1 MTKAVVMKAM
11 VLRGPRDLGPAEVER
26 PALGHNQ
33 VLVRVTHS
41 GVCGTDLHIFEG
53 AIPVRHPLVM
63 GHEMIGEVVE
73 GEDATLKRGDRVIV
87 DPAIY
92 CGMCL
97 NCRAGQTNL
106 CPNGSLVGRDSD
118 GGFADYLVAPRSHVY
133 LLPDSIDSE
142 VAPLI
147 QPVTTCVHGQQRMKV
162 FPGQSVAVIGL
173 GVTGQVHVQ
182 VAKAWGAYP
191 VIGITRSAYKRNLA
205 EQLGADVTLSSGP
218 DAVRRVKEATGG
230 QGADIVIECTGVPTA
245 LAEAINMVRLGGTL
259 LLFGIMSATQAS
271 LPFYQLYYKELNVVN
286 TRAAK
291 GEDFPPSIDLVARG
305 ALKLKP
311 LVTHVIPLLDL
322 EKAIG
327 MLESDEDQRMKII
340 LENSH

>member
-1 MTKAVVMKAM
+1 MTSTRMKAM
-11 VLRGPRDLGPAEVER
+11 VLRGPRELGLAEVER
-26 PALGHNQ
+26 PSLGHNE
-33 VLVRVTHS
+33 VLVRVTHG
-41 GVCGTDLHIFEG
+41 GVCGTDLHIYEG
-53 AIPVRHPLVM
+53 AIPVRHPLIM
-63 GHEMIGEVVE
+63 GHEMVGVVE
-73 GEDATLKRGDRVIV
+73 DGGNGTLRRGDRVIV

-106 CPNGSLVGRDSD
+106 CPNGSLVGRDSN

-133 LLPDSIDSE
+133 ALPDSIDSK

-147 QPVTTCVHGQQRMKV
+147 QPATTCVHGHHLLKG

-173 GVTGQVHVQ
+173 GVAGQVHVQ
-182 VAKAWGAYP
+182 VAKSWGAHP
-191 VIGITRSAYKRNLA
+191 VIGITRSVYKRTLA
-205 EQLGADVTLSSGP
+205 TQLGADITLSSGP
-218 DAVRRVKEATGG
+218 EAVRGVRDATDGR
-230 QGADIVIECTGVPTA
+230 GADIVIECTGHPSA
-245 LAEAINMVRLGGTL
+245 LADAINMARLGGTL

-271 LPFYQLYYKELNVVN
+271 LPFYQLYYKELNLVN

-291 GEDFPPSIDLVARG
+291 PEDFPATIDLVARG
-305 ALKLKP
+305 VLKLKP
-311 LVTHVIPLLDL
+311 LVTHVVPLLDL

-340 LENSH
+340 LENT

>member
-1 MTKAVVMKAM
+1 
-11 VLRGPRDLGPAEVER
+11 LGLAEVER
-26 PALGHNQ
+26 PSLGHNQ

-41 GVCGTDLHIFEG
+41 GICGTDLHIYEG
-53 AIPVRHPLVM
+53 AIPVRHPLIM
-63 GHEMIGEVVE
+63 GHEMIGVVE
-73 GEDATLKRGDRVIV
+73 DGADATLHMGDRVIV

-133 LLPDSIDSE
+133 ALPDSIDSE

-147 QPVTTCVHGQQRMKV
+147 QPVTTCTHGHHLIKI

-173 GVTGQVHVQ
+173 GVAGQVHVQ
-182 VAKAWGAYP
+182 LAKAWGAYP
-191 VIGITRSAYKRNLA
+191 VIGITRSAYKRSLA
-205 EQLGADVTLSSGP
+205 QQLGADVTLSSGP
-218 DAVRRVKEATGG
+218 EAVRGVRDATGG
-230 QGADIVIECTGVPTA
+230 HGADIVIECTGIPSA
-245 LAEAINMVRLGGTL
+245 LSDAITMARLGGTL
-259 LLFGIMSATQAS
+259 LLFGITSATQAS
-271 LPFYQLYYKELNVVN
+271 LPFYQLYYKELNLVN

-291 GEDFPPSIDLVARG
+291 GEDYPISIDLVARSV
-305 ALKLKP
+305 LKLKP
-311 LVTHVIPLLDL
+311 LVTHVVPLLEL

-327 MLESDEDQRMKII
+327 MLASDEDQRMKII
-340 LENSH
+340 LENK

>member
-1 MTKAVVMKAM
+1 MG
-11 VLRGPRDLGPAEVER
+11 LAEVER
-26 PALGHNQ
+26 PSLGHNQ

-41 GVCGTDLHIFEG
+41 GVCGTDLHIYEG
-53 AIPVRHPLVM
+53 VIPVRHPLIM
-63 GHEMIGEVVE
+63 GHEMIGVVE
-73 GEDATLKRGDRVIV
+73 DGGDATLHRGDRVIV

-133 LLPDSIDSE
+133 PLPDSIDSE

-147 QPVTTCVHGQQRMKV
+147 QPVTTCVHGHRLIRT

-173 GVTGQVHVQ
+173 GVAGQVHAQ
-182 VAKAWGAYP
+182 LAKAWGAHP
-191 VIGITRSAYKRNLA
+191 VIGITRTTYKRNLA
-205 EQLGADVTLSSGP
+205 QQLGADVTLSSGVE
-218 DAVRRVKEATGG
+218 AVRGVRGATDDH
-230 QGADIVIECTGVPTA
+230 GADIVIECTGHPSG
-245 LAEAINMVRLGGTL
+245 LADAINMARLGGTL

-271 LPFYQLYYKELNVVN
+271 LPFYQLYYKELNLVN
-286 TRAAK
+286 TRAATP
-291 GEDFPPSIDLVARG
+291 EDFPASIDLVARG
-305 ALKLKP
+305 VLKLKP
-311 LVTHVIPLLDL
+311 LVTHVVPLLDL

-327 MLESDEDQRMKII
+327 MLESDQDQRMKII
-340 LENSH
+340 LENV

>member
-1 MTKAVVMKAM
+1 MKAM
-11 VLRGPRDLGPAEVER
+11 VLRGPRDLGLAEVER
-26 PALGHNQ
+26 PVLGHNQ

-41 GVCGTDLHIFEG
+41 GVCGTDLHIYEG
-53 AIPVRHPLVM
+53 AIPVRHPLIM
-63 GHEMIGEVVE
+63 GHEMIGEVVD
-73 GEDATLKRGDRVIV
+73 GGDATLHVGDRVIV
-87 DPAIY
+87 DPALY

-118 GGFADYLVAPRSHVY
+118 GGFADFLVAPRSHVY
-133 LLPDSIDSE
+133 HLPDSIDNE

-147 QPVTTCVHGQQRMKV
+147 QPVTTCMHGHHQIKI

-173 GVTGQVHVQ
+173 GVAGQVHAQ
-182 VAKAWGAYP
+182 LAKAWGAHP
-191 VIGITRSAYKRNLA
+191 VIGITRSGYKRNLA
-205 EQLGADVTLSSGP
+205 QQLGADITVPSGGE
-218 DAVRRVKEATGG
+218 AIRGVKEATGG
-230 QGADIVIECTGVPTA
+230 LGADVVIECTGHPSA
-245 LAEAINMVRLGGTL
+245 LADAIEMARLGGTL

-271 LPFYQLYYKELNVVN
+271 LPFYQLYYKELNIVN

-291 GEDFPPSIDLVARG
+291 SEDYPASIDLVARG
-305 ALKLKP
+305 ILKLKP
-311 LVTHVIPLLDL
+311 LITHVVPLRDL

-340 LENSH
+340 LKNS

>member
-1 MTKAVVMKAM
+1 MKAM
-11 VLRGPRDLGPAEVER
+11 VLRGPRDLGLAEVER

-41 GVCGTDLHIFEG
+41 GVCGTDLHIYEG
-53 AIPVRHPLVM
+53 AIPVRHPLIM
-63 GHEMIGEVVE
+63 GHEMIGEVVD
-73 GEDATLKRGDRVIV
+73 GGDATLRRGDRVIV
-87 DPAIY
+87 DPALY

-106 CPNGSLVGRDSD
+106 CPNGSLVGRDSN

-133 LLPDSIDSE
+133 PLPDSIDSN

-147 QPVTTCVHGQQRMKV
+147 QVATTCMHGHHRMNV
-162 FPGQSVAVIGL
+162 FPGQSVVVVGL
-173 GVTGQVHVQ
+173 GVAGQIHVQ
-182 VAKAWGAYP
+182 LAKAWGAYP
-191 VIGITRSAYKRNLA
+191 VIGITRSAYKRSLA
-205 EQLGADVTLSSGP
+205 QELGADVTLSSGP
-218 DAVRRVKEATGG
+218 EALPGVLEATGG
-230 QGADIVIECTGVPTA
+230 HGADFVIECTGVPSA
-245 LAEAINMVRLGGTL
+245 LGDSINMARLGGTL
-259 LLFGIMSATQAS
+259 LLFGIMSATQAT
-271 LPFYQLYYKELNVVN
+271 LPFYQLYYKELNIVN

-291 GEDFPPSIDLVARG
+291 GEDYPPTIDLVARG
-305 ALKLKP
+305 VLKLKP

-340 LENSH
+340 LENRK

>member
-1 MTKAVVMKAM
+1 MKAM
-11 VLRGPRDLGPAEVER
+11 VLRGPRDLGLAEVER

-41 GVCGTDLHIFEG
+41 GVCGTDLHIYEG
-53 AIPVRHPLVM
+53 AIPVRHPLIM
-63 GHEMIGEVVE
+63 GHEMIGEVVD
-73 GEDATLKRGDRVIV
+73 GGDATLHRGDRVIV

-106 CPNGSLVGRDSD
+106 CPNGSLVGRDSN

-133 LLPDSIDSE
+133 PLPDAIDSN

-147 QPVTTCVHGQQRMKV
+147 QVATTCMHGHHRINI
-162 FPGQSVAVIGL
+162 FPGQSVVVVGL
-173 GVTGQVHVQ
+173 GVAGQIHVQ
-182 VAKAWGAYP
+182 LAKAWGANP

-205 EQLGADVTLSSGP
+205 KELGADVTLSSGP
-218 DAVRRVKEATGG
+218 EAVRGVMEATGG
-230 QGADIVIECTGVPTA
+230 HGADFVIECTGVPSA
-245 LAEAINMVRLGGTL
+245 LADSINMARLGGTL
-259 LLFGIMSATQAS
+259 LLFGITSATQAN
-271 LPFYQLYYKELNVVN
+271 LPFYQLYYKELNIVN

-291 GEDFPPSIDLVARG
+291 GEDYPPTIDLVARG
-305 ALKLKP
+305 VLKLKP
-311 LVTHVIPLLDL
+311 LVTHVVPLLDL

-340 LENSH
+340 LENKK

>member
-1 MTKAVVMKAM
+1 MKAM
-11 VLRGPRDLGPAEVER
+11 VLRAPRKLDLAEVER
-26 PALGHNQ
+26 PALGPNQ
-33 VLVRVTHS
+33 VLVGVTHS
-41 GVCGTDLHIFEG
+41 GVCGTDLHIYEG
-53 AIPVRHPLVM
+53 AIPVRHPLIM

-73 GEDATLKRGDRVIV
+73 GGGDTLKLGQRVIV

-133 LLPDSIDSE
+133 PLPDSIDSE
-142 VAPLI
+142 LAPLI
-147 QPVTTCVHGQQRMKV
+147 QPVTTCVHGQQRIKI

-182 VAKAWGAYP
+182 LAKAWEAHP
-191 VIGITRSAYKRNLA
+191 VIGITRSTYKRRLA
-205 EQLGADVTLSSGP
+205 EQLGADVTLSSGQ
-218 DAVRRVKEATGG
+218 DAIRGVKEATAGL
-230 QGADIVIECTGVPTA
+230 GADIVIECTGIPAA
-245 LAEAINMVRLGGTL
+245 LADAINMVRLGGTL
-259 LLFGIMSATQAS
+259 LLFGIMSATQAA

-291 GEDFPPSIDLVARG
+291 GEDYPPSIDLVARG
-305 ALKLKP
+305 VLKLKP
-311 LVTHVIPLLDL
+311 LVTHIVPLLDL

-340 LENSH
+340 LENKG

>member
-1 MTKAVVMKAM
+1 MKAM
-11 VLRGPRDLGPAEVER
+11 VLRAPRELHLAEVER

-41 GVCGTDLHIFEG
+41 GVCGTDLHIYEG
-53 AIPVRHPLVM
+53 AIPVRHPLIM
-63 GHEMIGEVVE
+63 GHEMIGVVE
-73 GEDATLKRGDRVIV
+73 AGADATLPAGTRVIV
-87 DPAIY
+87 DPALY

-133 LLPDSIDSE
+133 PLPESIPSN
-142 VAPLI
+142 VAPLL
-147 QPVTTCVHGQQRMKV
+147 QVATTCMHGHHLIKG
-162 FPGQSVAVIGL
+162 FPGQSVVVVGL
-173 GVTGQVHVQ
+173 GVAGQIHVQ
-182 VAKAWGAYP
+182 IAKAWGAHP
-191 VIGITRSAYKRNLA
+191 VIGITRSAYKRKLA
-205 EQLGADVTLSSGP
+205 EELGADLTVSSGA
-218 DAVRRVKEATGG
+218 DAIKAVKEAAGG
-230 QGADIVIECTGVPTA
+230 NGADFVIECTGIPSA
-245 LAEAINMVRLGGTL
+245 LADSINMARLGGTL
-259 LLFGIMSATQAS
+259 LLFGITSAKQAE
-271 LPFYQLYYKELNVVN
+271 LPFYQLYYKELNIVN

-291 GEDFPPSIDLVARG
+291 SEDYPTTIDLAASG

-340 LENSH
+340 LENPR

>member
-1 MTKAVVMKAM
+1 MKAM
-11 VLRGPRDLGPAEVER
+11 VLRGPRDLGLAEVER
-26 PALGHNQ
+26 PALGHNE

-41 GVCGTDLHIFEG
+41 GVCGTDLHIYEG
-53 AIPVRHPLVM
+53 AIPVRHPLIM
-63 GHEMIGEVVE
+63 GHEMIGEVVD
-73 GEDATLKRGDRVIV
+73 GGDATLHRGDRVIV

-133 LLPDSIDSE
+133 PLPDSIDSN

-147 QPVTTCVHGQQRMKV
+147 QVATTCMHGHHRIKI
-162 FPGQSVAVIGL
+162 FPGQSVAVVGL
-173 GVTGQVHVQ
+173 GVAGQIHVQ
-182 VAKAWGAYP
+182 LAKAWGAYP
-191 VIGITRSAYKRNLA
+191 VIGITRSAYKRKLA
-205 EQLGADVTLSSGP
+205 DELGADVTLSSGSE
-218 DAVRRVKEATGG
+218 AVRGVKEATGG
-230 QGADIVIECTGVPTA
+230 HGADFVIECTGVPSA
-245 LAEAINMVRLGGTL
+245 LADSINMARLGGTL
-259 LLFGIMSATQAS
+259 LLFGITSATQAT
-271 LPFYQLYYKELNVVN
+271 LPFYQLYYKELNIVN

-291 GEDFPPSIDLVARG
+291 GEDYPPTIDLVARG

-311 LVTHVIPLLDL
+311 LVTHVVPLLDL

-340 LENSH
+340 LENVQ

>member
-1 MTKAVVMKAM
+1 MKAALMKAM
-11 VLRGPRDLGPAEVER
+11 VLRGPRNLGLAEVER
-26 PALGHNQ
+26 PALGPNQ

-53 AIPVRHPLVM
+53 AIPVRHPLIM

-73 GEDATLKRGDRVIV
+73 GGTDTLKPGQRVIV

-133 LLPDSIDSE
+133 PLPDSIDSE
-142 VAPLI
+142 LAPLI
-147 QPVTTCVHGQQRMKV
+147 QPVTTCVHGQQRIKI

-182 VAKAWGAYP
+182 LAKAWQAYP

-205 EQLGADVTLSSGP
+205 EQLGADVTLSSSQ
-218 DAVRRVKEATGG
+218 DAVRGVKEATGG
-230 QGADIVIECTGVPTA
+230 HGADIVIECTGVPSG

-259 LLFGIMSATQAS
+259 LLFGIMSATQAA

-291 GEDFPPSIDLVARG
+291 GEDYPPSIDLVARG
-305 ALKLKP
+305 VLKLKP
-311 LVTHVIPLLDL
+311 LVTHVVPLLDL

-340 LENSH
+340 LENAR